1 MKKRRRNVT
10 LLVAVMLMVSA
21 LTGFANT
28 EYNKKSNQLKEVN
41 NSQKVIKNEIKVKT
55 EQQKS
60 VAAEIEKLQQEIDK
74 TEEEISATEKDIQ
87 ATQKKIE
94 VATQELAEAEANIEQ
109 KQDLLGNRLAVMY
122 KNGNI
127 GYFEVLLSSKSF
139 PELLSNLDMLK
150 LIVQHDVDLLKYLE
164 EQRNIIEDKKV
175 QLETQKNHLLALQS
189 QMKEKKQQLVVSR
202 SKQDE
207 IRKSL
212 IQDQKALEAELD
224 KMEKQ
229 AKELEAELI
238 KLASPGEY
246 IGGVLRWPVPGHS
259 RISSP
264 FGNRLHPILKVNRF
278 HTGIDI
284 PAPTGTTIIAAGN
297 GTVKHAGDLGSYGR
311 TVIID
316 HGGGT
321 MTLYAHNSKLLVSVG
336 QTVTSGQKIAQA
348 GSTGMSTGS
357 HLHFEVRE
365 NGKYVDPLPYVKG
378 N

>member
-1 MKKRRRNVT
+1 MRRSKGV
-10 LLVAVMLMVSA
+10 LVFLAVALVF
-21 LTGFANT
+21 LTGLSAFGNNSINEKT
-28 EYNKKSNQLKEVN
+28 NELEGVNKKQEAVKNQIKINSNQQET
-41 NSQKVIKNEIKVKT
+41 VI
-55 EQQKS
+55 
-60 VAAEIEKLQQEIDK
+60 AEIEKLQQEIDK
-74 TEEEISATEKDIQ
+74 TEEEISSTEKDIQ

-94 VATQELAEAEANIEQ
+94 VATNELTEAEANIET
-109 KQDLLGNRLAVMY
+109 KQDLLGDRLAVMY

-139 PELLSNLDMLK
+139 PELLSNLDMVK

-175 QLETQKNHLLALQS
+175 QLETQKSYLLTLQN

-207 IRKSL
+207 VRKNL
-212 IQDQKALEAELD
+212 LADAKALAAEED
-224 KMEKQ
+224 KLEKE
-229 AKELEAELI
+229 AKELEAELRR
-238 KLASPGEY
+238 LASSGDY
-246 IGGVLRWPVPGHS
+246 IGGTFRWPVPGHS
-259 RISSP
+259 KISST
-264 FGNRLHPILKVNRF
+264 FGNRLHPILKVNRL
-278 HTGIDI
+278 HTGLDI

-321 MTLYAHNSKLLVSVG
+321 MTLYAHNSKVLVSVG
-336 QTVTSGQKIAQA
+336 QAVIAGEKIAQA

-365 NGKYVDPLPYVKG
+365 NGKYVDPLPYVK